1 MQVTINREGNAINVR
16 IQILTNESISNRQIM
31 DASVPYFQSALGM
44 LNDEESVNNIHF
56 LINGYE
62 VNLYK

>member
-1 MQVTINREGNAINVR
+1 MKVTIERDGNAINVR
-16 IQILTNESISNRQIM
+16 IQILTTESVSNREIM
-31 DASVPYFQSALGM
+31 DSSVPYFQSALRM
-44 LNDEESVNNIHF
+44 LNKGESVKNIHF